1 MASET
6 DALATIAAAVA
17 IMWLGGKVKSLA
29 KETDA
34 EIITMQDYTIEVK
47 PVRPARAPAGQ
58 ASEPWGCYSSEKH
71 KHDLCEVRK
80 GESDSM
86 DLCVPLSWCVRGS
99 RCVQCR

>member
-34 EIITMQDYTIEVK
+34 EIITMQDYTVEVK
-47 PVRPARAPAGQ
+47 PVRPARAPTGQ
-58 ASEPWGCYSSEKH
+58 ASEPWDCYRSE

-80 GESDSM
+80 GELRFNGPVCPFVLVCSWFP
-86 DLCVPLSWCVRGS
+86 LCTV
-99 RCVQCR
+99 